1 MFFVSSRLG
10 YWLLSCLKLNVNTV
24 CKFWLLQKLAVHFLE
39 GLSLCS
45 NLSIT
50 DSQRTSSSSSLW
62 EQKVQALA
70 TWDIP
75 VWSRRYLSRG
85 QCKFQW
91 PRWGVRWLE
100 VPHSLPL
107 QPSYV
112 GEHPPEE
119 IKCIVESAY
128 LHEELGKHLSFILP
142 DQRSLLFPWI
152 PQTQTQFWLSECQ
165 RTQRLLLLWFYADG
179 TLLIM
184 DSLRFKTHPNVEYW
198 YQVSLCN
205 LPPNFVLL
213 WKRAIQRLRKRTG
226 NWYA

>member
-62 EQKVQALA
+62 EQKVQGLA

-75 VWSRRYLSRG
+75 VWSRRYLSPG
-85 QCKFQW
+85 QCKFQR
-91 PRWGVRWLE
+91 PRWGVRWLG

-128 LHEELGKHLSFILP
+128 LHGALGKHLWGASFFHSSRSKIPFISMNSSNPNTIL
-142 DQRSLLFPWI
+142 
-152 PQTQTQFWLSECQ
+152 TFWMPKNTKTTAVVILC
-165 RTQRLLLLWFYADG
+165 WW
-179 TLLIM
+179 
-184 DSLRFKTHPNVEYW
+184 DSVDNGQSY
-198 YQVSLCN
+198 
-205 LPPNFVLL
+205 
-213 WKRAIQRLRKRTG
+213 I
-226 NWYA
+226 